1 MVGCVDEMSNSGYL
15 LDDKTMNLTDL
26 TLLPELA
33 AEDQTGPL
41 KLEAKLRD
49 GSIASSHSLLAT
61 SCCTVFAVCCKEQ
74 IGLQSYL
81 STYHLRRYNSVPRY
95 LMVST

>member
-61 SCCTVFAVCCKEQ
+61 SCCTVFAVCCSCKEH
-74 IGLQSYL
+74 IVLLLYPLTPIRNRSC
-81 STYHLRRYNSVPRY
+81 
-95 LMVST
+95 